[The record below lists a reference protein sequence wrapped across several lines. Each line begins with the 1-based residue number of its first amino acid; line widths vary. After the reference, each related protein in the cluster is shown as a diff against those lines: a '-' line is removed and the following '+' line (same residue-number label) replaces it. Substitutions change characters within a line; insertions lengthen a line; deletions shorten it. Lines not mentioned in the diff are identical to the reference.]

1 MRIIMHAFE
10 RADAK
15 EVAWLESA
23 DAKEAAWFE
32 RVDAKKKLQD
42 LKEQMLKKLRDLKE
56 QMLKKHIV
64 KGGISLFCVTI
75 FFFIIQPGKV

>member
-1 MRIIMHAFE
+1 M
-10 RADAK
+10 
-15 EVAWLESA
+15 L
-23 DAKEAAWFE
+23 
-32 RVDAKKKLQD
+32 KKLQD

-56 QMLKKHIV
+56 QTLKKLRDLKEQTLKKHIV